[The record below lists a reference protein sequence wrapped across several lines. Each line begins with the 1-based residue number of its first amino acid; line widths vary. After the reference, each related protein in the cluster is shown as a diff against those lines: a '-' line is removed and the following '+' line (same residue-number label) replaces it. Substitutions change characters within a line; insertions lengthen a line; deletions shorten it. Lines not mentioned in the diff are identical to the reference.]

1 MNHPEGTPMSN
12 SLLERR
18 YSTLGQHSP
27 LFYNEPL
34 HLVRGSGI
42 WLTAHDGTRYLDAYN
57 NVPHV
62 GHAHPR
68 VVAAMSEQAATLN
81 VHTRYLN
88 ERVVDYAEALLATFE
103 DELDRVFL
111 VNSGSEANDL
121 AFRIAT
127 QHTSARGILVT
138 DFSYHGNTSALAAV
152 TTGLTAHEGRGAH
165 VRTFHVPDLDDHAHA
180 GRAEAEV
187 LDEALADVDRALA
200 SLESDGYGVAAVI
213 VETLFSTEGLPRVPA
228 GYVTGIAERVR
239 AAGGLVI
246 ADEVQAGLGRVGSH
260 FWGYQ
265 RHGLLPDL
273 VTLGKPLGNGHP
285 LAAVVTNDA
294 LMEQFGARNMYFNTF
309 GGTPVSA
316 AIGEAVLHVMA
327 DEGLVARSDRLGRIV
342 RERLSEI
349 VATHPR
355 LGPVKGAGLFF
366 GFGVFSDDQRQIPDA
381 DTTKKLVEAVKARGV
396 LISRIGPTDSVLKI
410 RPPLAITEEDLP
422 ILLGALEAAVTE
434 VFGEATA

>member
-1 MNHPEGTPMSN
+1 MDRTEGTPVSN
-12 SLLERR
+12 TLLERR
-18 YSTLGQHSP
+18 YGTLGKHSP
-27 LFYNEPL
+27 LFYNEPI
-34 HLVRGSGI
+34 HLVRGSGV

-88 ERVVDYAEALLATFE
+88 DRVVDYAEALLATFE
-103 DELDRVFL
+103 HALDRVFL

-127 QHTSARGILVT
+127 QHTAARGILVT

-152 TTGLTAHEGRGAH
+152 TTGLTAHEGLGAH
-165 VRTFHVPDLDDHAHA
+165 VRTFHVPDLDDRAQA
-180 GRAEAEV
+180 GRDEAEV

-200 SLESDGYGVAAVI
+200 SLQEDGYGVAAVI
-213 VETLFSTEGLPRVPA
+213 LETLFSTEGLPRVPD
-228 GYVTGIAERVR
+228 GYVSGIAERVR
-239 AAGGLVI
+239 RAGGLVI

-265 RHGLLPDL
+265 RHGLMPDL

-285 LAAVVTNDA
+285 LAAVVTTDA

-316 AIGEAVLHVMA
+316 AIGEAVLRIIA
-327 DEGLVARSDRLGRIV
+327 DERLMDRSERLGRLI
-342 RERLSEI
+342 RERLETVVESR
-349 VATHPR
+349 PR

-366 GFGVFSDDQRQIPDA
+366 GFGIFADDERREPDPA
-381 DTTKKLVEAVKARGV
+381 TTKRLVEAVKARGV

-410 RPPLAITEEDLP
+410 RPPLALTEAELP
-422 ILLGALEAAVTE
+422 ILLDALESAIDE
-434 VFGEATA
+434 VLPRSGS